1 MPTIKTGVV
10 TIGVIVT
17 VCEVNLGPL
26 QPAALA
32 VMVEVPLHPAAYV
45 TIPVVLLIVLPPV
58 ILAAFKE

>member
-10 TIGVIVT
+10 TKGVIVT
-17 VCEVNLGPL
+17 VCEVNLRPL